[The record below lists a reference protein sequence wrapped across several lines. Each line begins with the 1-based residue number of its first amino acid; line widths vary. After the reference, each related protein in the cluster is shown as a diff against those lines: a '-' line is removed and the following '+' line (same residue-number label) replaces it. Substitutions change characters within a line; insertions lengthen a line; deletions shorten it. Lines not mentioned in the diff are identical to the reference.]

1 MILPSNPF
9 NNPRFPCKTQ
19 EKECIEI
26 SSNLIQLSKVRKH
39 TGRKASAG
47 MCVCVTL
54 CDIFIWC
61 QPHMHP
67 CSVIAGNG
75 QKTAQTT
82 WLEQSETQKLANV
95 FWSVAYPSR
104 TQPQVAVP
112 PNLKL
117 HSRMAPRC
125 EIPAWQIP
133 IILCIKLKP
142 QIHHAYNHGQLSI
155 FQLGSCRNGGKKR
168 SGVQIG
174 KGKSKEK
181 ASSKSAHAGKNRP
194 DLPVNYYRPW
204 K

>member
-1 MILPSNPF
+1 
-9 NNPRFPCKTQ
+9 
-19 EKECIEI
+19 
-26 SSNLIQLSKVRKH
+26 
-39 TGRKASAG
+39 
-47 MCVCVTL
+47 
-54 CDIFIWC
+54 
-61 QPHMHP
+61 MHP

-155 FQLGSCRNGGKKR
+155 FQLGSCRNGGKKTLR
-168 SGVQIG
+168 CADRQRKVE
-174 KGKSKEK
+174 GKSFKQKCPCRKKPARFTRKLLQTLKIANLTRSKGGVTAMEH
-181 ASSKSAHAGKNRP
+181 ASQKKLDQKNVGP
-194 DLPVNYYRPW
+194 
-204 K
+204 